1 MNFLLFV
8 SGSIKDIKLNTFNL
22 NKCEQFEKVTE
33 ITKGRRKIFLLPE
46 NVFQCLHQFT
56 FYDITRK

>member
-1 MNFLLFV
+1 MNFLLSV

-33 ITKGRRKIFLLPE
+33 ITKGRRKNFP
-46 NVFQCLHQFT
+46 FAGKCLSMFT
-56 FYDITRK
+56 SIYIL